1 MNGAARS
8 APADNECETSEA
20 GRFQLHVLPELIQ
33 SGGFQCNV
41 LSGLQKLTVSVHRPL
56 LSAAWVLPN
65 GRRSYSYLMIRS
77 GY

>member
-41 LSGLQKLTVSVHRPL
+41 LTGLHQAHSVSAQTLTAL
-56 LSAAWVLPN
+56 AAWVLP
-65 GRRSYSYLMIRS
+65 S
-77 GY
+77 GQYIAK